1 MTIEGIYMPLTLTE
15 KLLSILL
22 ISCMIAMLGAA
33 LYLKDDS
40 TVKDSFSKNGDKNE
54 PTTNR

>member
-1 MTIEGIYMPLTLTE
+1 MPLTLTE